1 MQPVLVRRNRNLLTP
16 CYILYT
22 CYSLPFSI
30 FPCVSRNK
38 LHKLCLRSVWTCHVR
53 EGRVIQAAR
62 LPPCLS
68 SISPSHHMFAR
79 QLTNHNALFPSK
91 NFFADWWP
99 CNCMR
104 DLYTWKKFVPPFIK
118 RISFAWNTLLF
129 YPVPQDKYYN
139 SIFNHGLAK
148 IICCFFSCSLASC

>member
-22 CYSLPFSI
+22 CYSLSFSI

-38 LHKLCLRSVWTCHVR
+38 LHKLFLRSVWTCHVC
-53 EGRVIQAAR
+53 EGRVIQAAW

-68 SISPSHHMFAR
+68 ASSPSHHMFAR

-91 NFFADWWP
+91 NFFADRWP

-104 DLYTWKKFVPPFIK
+104 DLYTWKKICSPFYK
-118 RISFAWNTLLF
+118 KDLFCLEHTSFLPSTSRQVL
-129 YPVPQDKYYN
+129 
-139 SIFNHGLAK
+139 
-148 IICCFFSCSLASC
+148 